1 MLDFFNT
8 RISTITG
15 IIILLLV
22 AGSVGAMIFW
32 QLNQLMNM
40 RIEMIELGAPE
51 KP

>member
-15 IIILLLV
+15 TIILLLV

-32 QLNQLMNM
+32 QLHQFMAIKLNVV
-40 RIEMIELGAPE
+40 ELEILE